1 MISGSDLAGG
11 STIAI
16 RQDASGRAVIG
27 GGRFDLSEF
36 APGTPAFWTLA
47 VLILLVVAICVV
59 TGSML

>member
-11 STIAI
+11 STISI
-16 RQDASGRAVIG
+16 RQDQRGQVQIG

-47 VLILLVVAICVV
+47 ILILLVVAVCVV
-59 TGSML
+59 TGSMV